1 MKVIVHLALFAQL
14 LHASHRY
21 AYQSCQATNLRVG
34 EGAMPRDWLDKL
46 VFAYGADVVRLG
58 RAVFPKACL
67 S

>member
-1 MKVIVHLALFAQL
+1 
-14 LHASHRY
+14 
-21 AYQSCQATNLRVG
+21 
-34 EGAMPRDWLDKL
+34 MPRDWLDKL